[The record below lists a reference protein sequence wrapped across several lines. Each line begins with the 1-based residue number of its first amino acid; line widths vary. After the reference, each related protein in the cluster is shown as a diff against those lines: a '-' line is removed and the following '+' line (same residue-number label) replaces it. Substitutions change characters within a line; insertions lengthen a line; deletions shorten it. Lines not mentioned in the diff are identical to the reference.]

1 MATKKVIGGFLL
13 HYFYAACMIRKSF
26 IKRNHYYLE
35 EIMKKY
41 ALPLFAASALTLA
54 ACSSETQPAE
64 SAEQVDTLS
73 IYTTVYPLE
82 YFSERIGGEF
92 VTVESVYPPGADEHT
107 FEPSQQDMIKFAD
120 ADRLFAI
127 GLGLEGFIS
136 SAKDTLANQQVE
148 IVELAD
154 SISDDM
160 LLESSEDDGHNH
172 SEEAGHEDEHAHEEE
187 EHGHDHSEDE
197 EHDHSESADS
207 HEGHDHG
214 PLDPHVWISP
224 TLSIELAKTVRDELI
239 EASPENEEFFN
250 ENFAALEEE
259 LIALDASFEEMV
271 SEATSDTFFVSHA
284 AFGYWVKDYGL
295 NQIAVAGIST
305 QDEPSQ
311 KELASLVD
319 QAREQEIEYILTEQ
333 NVSSKLT
340 EIIRNE
346 IGAETLS
353 LHNLGVL
360 TQEDIDNGEDYISL
374 MERNIETLRTALQ

>member
-1 MATKKVIGGFLL
+1 
-13 HYFYAACMIRKSF
+13 
-26 IKRNHYYLE
+26 
-35 EIMKKY
+35 MKKY
-41 ALPLFAASALTLA
+41 VLPLFAASALTLA
-54 ACSSETQPAE
+54 ACSSETQPETETQPAE
-64 SAEQVDTLS
+64 SAEQLDTLS

-107 FEPSQQDMIKFAD
+107 FEPSQQDMIKYAD

-160 LLESSEDDGHNH
+160 LLDATDDGHDH
-172 SEEAGHEDEHAHEEE
+172 SEEEKHGHDE
-187 EHGHDHSEDE
+187 EHGHDDHSEDE
-197 EHDHSESADS
+197 HGHNESADS

-250 ENFAALEEE
+250 ENFAALEKE

-271 SEATSDTFFVSHA
+271 SEATRDTFFVSHA

-319 QAREQEIEYILTEQ
+319 QASEQEIEYILTEQ

-346 IGAETLS
+346 VGAETLS

>member
-1 MATKKVIGGFLL
+1 
-13 HYFYAACMIRKSF
+13 
-26 IKRNHYYLE
+26 
-35 EIMKKY
+35 MKK
-41 ALPLFAASALTLA
+41 FAIPFLAATALTLA
-54 ACSSETQPAE
+54 ACSSEEETTPQQAQDNAQPE
-64 SAEQVDTLS
+64 VETLS
-73 IYTTVYPLE
+73 VYTTVYPLE
-82 YFSERIGGEF
+82 YFTERIGGEF

-127 GLGLEGFIS
+127 GLGLESFIS

-154 SISDDM
+154 FISDDM
-160 LLESSEDDGHNH
+160 LVDASADEHTEEGH
-172 SEEAGHEDEHAHEEE
+172 SEDEHAEE
-187 EHGHDHSEDE
+187 GHSEDE
-197 EHDHSESADS
+197 HAEDGHSEDEHAEDGHSEDEHAEEGHSEDEHAEEGHSEDS
-207 HEGHDHG
+207 HAGHDHG
-214 PLDPHVWISP
+214 ALDPHLWISP
-224 TLSIELAKTVRDELI
+224 TLSVELAKSIRNELV

-250 ENFAALEEE
+250 ENFAALEEDI
-259 LIALDASFEEMV
+259 LALDASFEEV
-271 SEATSDTFFVSHA
+271 VAEANRDTFFVSHA

-295 NQIAVAGIST
+295 NQVAVAGIST

-319 QAREQEIEYILTEQ
+319 QAREQQIDYILTEQ

-340 EIIRNE
+340 DIIRSE
-346 IGAETLS
+346 VGAETLP

-360 TQEDIDNGEDYISL
+360 TDEDIANEENYLTL